1 MSRVKAPVVVTANCL
16 LTGQVVYLDAHHNWT
31 HALQSAVCF
40 DAIEAAT
47 DAMTSAGDE
56 AVIIGAYLV
65 PVTKNAGAISP
76 THYREAIRLEGPG
89 AYIANVSRSA
99 KLVPL

>member
-16 LTGQVVYLDAHHNWT
+16 FSGQVVYLDAGDDWT
-31 HALQSAVCF
+31 HSLQSAVCF
-40 DAIEAAT
+40 DVIEAET
-47 DAMTSAGDE
+47 DAMASAGDE
-56 AVIIGAYLV
+56 AMVIGAYLV
-65 PVTKNAGAISP
+65 PVTENAGAISP

-89 AYIANVSRSA
+89 AYIPNLIRSA

>member
-16 LTGQVVYLDAHHNWT
+16 RSGQVVYLNAAHDWI

-40 DAIEAAT
+40 DTIEAAT
-47 DAMTSAGDE
+47 DAMAAADDG
-56 AVIIGAYLV
+56 AVVIGAYLV
-65 PVTKNAGAISP
+65 PVTKNTGAISP
-76 THYREAIRLEGPG
+76 THYREAIRFDGPG